1 MIERLLPAD
10 VSCAATRAESVPDAP
25 LFPEEEALIAKSV
38 AKRRNDFATARACAR
53 RAMAGLGLP
62 PVAVL
67 HGYRGRPLWPEGI
80 VGSLTH
86 CDGYR
91 AAALARA
98 TDVLSLGIDAEPHA
112 PLPTGVREL
121 VTLPAER
128 ERIGPAL
135 PEGADEIHWDRVL
148 FSAKESVF
156 KAWYPVTGL
165 ELDFTQAELTFQRT
179 HAPAVPAPL
188 SPPPS
193 SPSPSAAAA
202 AAAGEGTGSVDRTA
216 AGTFTARLLLTDPA
230 LPTTLHGSWRIED
243 GIVATAVLVRPDWRA
258 SGTS

>member
-10 VSCAATRAESVPDAP
+10 VSCAATRAESVPDGT
-25 LFPEEEALIAKSV
+25 LFPEEEVLVAKSV

-67 HGYRGRPLWPEGI
+67 HGHRGRPLWPEGI

-86 CDGYR
+86 CAGYR

-128 ERIGPAL
+128 ERIGP
-135 PEGADEIHWDRVL
+135 PVEEGAGEIHWDRVL

-156 KAWYPVTGL
+156 KTWYPVTGI
-165 ELDFTQAELTFQRT
+165 ELDFVQADLTFRR
-179 HAPAVPAPL
+179 
-188 SPPPS
+188 S
-193 SPSPSAAAA
+193 
-202 AAAGEGTGSVDRTA
+202 GGTGGTGGMGGTDWSDRRGGGGGSPDRTA
-216 AGTFTARLLLTDPA
+216 AEGAFAARLLLTDPA
-230 LPTTLHGSWRIED
+230 LPTTLHGRWRIED
-243 GIVATAVLVRPDWRA
+243 GIVATAVLVRPDWRD
-258 SGTS
+258 SGAR

>member
-1 MIERLLPAD
+1 MIELLLPAD
-10 VSCAATRAESVPDAP
+10 VSSASTRAETVPDGA
-25 LFPEEEALIAKSV
+25 LFPEEEALIARSV

-67 HGYRGRPLWPEGI
+67 HGHRGRPLWPAGI
-80 VGSLTH
+80 VGTLTH
-86 CDGYR
+86 CVGYR

-128 ERIGPAL
+128 ERIGPPA
-135 PEGADEIHWDRVL
+135 PEGTGETHWDRIL

-156 KAWYPVTGL
+156 KTWYPVTGV
-165 ELDFTQAELTFQRT
+165 ELDFAQADLTFHRT
-179 HAPAVPAPL
+179 GSPGSGDGTQGPAA
-188 SPPPS
+188 
-193 SPSPSAAAA
+193 
-202 AAAGEGTGSVDRTA
+202 EGTFA
-216 AGTFTARLLLTDPA
+216 ARLLLTDPA
-230 LPTTLHGSWRIED
+230 LPTTLHGRWRVED
-243 GIVATAVLVRPDWRA
+243 DIVATAVLVRPDWREND
-258 SGTS
+258 GL

>member
-1 MIERLLPAD
+1 MPPD
-10 VSCAATRAESVPDAP
+10 VSCAATRAESVPDGT
-25 LFPEEEALIAKSV
+25 LFPEEEELIAKSV

-67 HGYRGRPLWPEGI
+67 HGHRGRPLWPEGI

-86 CDGYR
+86 CVGYR

-112 PLPTGVREL
+112 PLPSGVREL

-128 ERIGPAL
+128 ERIGPSA
-135 PEGADEIHWDRVL
+135 PEGAGALHWDRIL

-156 KAWYPVTGL
+156 KTWYPVTRV
-165 ELDFTQAELTFQRT
+165 ELDFVEADLTFRLADGPDGS
-179 HAPAVPAPL
+179 HDPGGSHGPGGPGGSGGSEGSDGLVGL
-188 SPPPS
+188 
-193 SPSPSAAAA
+193 AA
-202 AAAGEGTGSVDRTA
+202 EGS
-216 AGTFTARLLLTDPA
+216 FSARLLRTDPS
-230 LPTTLHGSWRIED
+230 LPTTLEGLWRVEE
-243 GIVATAVLVRPDWRA
+243 GIVATAVLVRPDWRTTQA
-258 SGTS
+258 G

>member
-1 MIERLLPAD
+1 MIELLLPAD
-10 VSCAATRAESVPDAP
+10 VSCAATRAETVPEGT
-25 LFPEEEALIAKSV
+25 LFPEEEALVAKSV

-67 HGYRGRPLWPEGI
+67 HGHRGRPLWPEGI

-86 CDGYR
+86 CNGYR

-98 TDVLSLGIDAEPHA
+98 TDVLSLGIDAEPHD
-112 PLPTGVREL
+112 PLPSGVREL

-128 ERIGPAL
+128 ERIGPPA

-156 KAWYPVTGL
+156 KTWYPVTGI
-165 ELDFTQAELTFQRT
+165 ELDFIQADLTFHR
-179 HAPAVPAPL
+179 ADASDAGDDRLPRDG
-188 SPPPS
+188 
-193 SPSPSAAAA
+193 AAA
-202 AAAGEGTGSVDRTA
+202 E
-216 AGTFTARLLLTDPA
+216 GTFTARLLLTDPA
-230 LPTTLHGSWRIED
+230 LPTRLHGQWRIED
-243 GIVATAVLVRPDWRA
+243 GIVATSVLVRPDWKD
-258 SGTS
+258 SDGS

>member
-1 MIERLLPAD
+1 MIELLLPAD
-10 VSCAATRAESVPDAP
+10 VSCAATRAESVPDGT

-67 HGYRGRPLWPEGI
+67 HGHRGRPLWPEGI

-98 TDVLSLGIDAEPHA
+98 KDVLSLGIDAEPHA
-112 PLPTGVREL
+112 PLPSGVREL

-128 ERIGPAL
+128 ERIGPPVA
-135 PEGADEIHWDRVL
+135 EGPDEDDTGEIHWDRVL

-156 KAWYPVTGL
+156 KTWYPVTGL
-165 ELDFTQAELTFQRT
+165 ELDFTEADLTFHRT
-179 HAPAVPAPL
+179 DGPGGDDGARGGV
-188 SPPPS
+188 
-193 SPSPSAAAA
+193 AA
-202 AAAGEGTGSVDRTA
+202 EGSFA
-216 AGTFTARLLLTDPA
+216 ARLLLTDPA
-230 LPTTLHGSWRIED
+230 LPTTLHGLWRIED
-243 GIVATAVLVRPDWRA
+243 GIVATAVLVRPDWRDSDA
-258 SGTS
+258 V

>member
-1 MIERLLPAD
+1 MIELLLPAD
-10 VSCAATRAESVPDAP
+10 VSSAATRAETVPDGA

-67 HGYRGRPLWPEGI
+67 RGHRGRPLWPEGI
-80 VGSLTH
+80 VGTLTH
-86 CDGYR
+86 CAGYR

-128 ERIGPAL
+128 ERIGPPA
-135 PEGADEIHWDRVL
+135 PEVPGEIHWDRIL

-156 KAWYPVTGL
+156 KTWYPVTGV
-165 ELDFTQAELTFQRT
+165 ELDFVQADMTFHRT
-179 HAPAVPAPL
+179 GGPGSGHGSRGPT
-188 SPPPS
+188 
-193 SPSPSAAAA
+193 AA
-202 AAAGEGTGSVDRTA
+202 EGTFA
-216 AGTFTARLLLTDPA
+216 ARLLLTDPA
-230 LPTTLHGSWRIED
+230 LPTTLHGRWRVED
-243 GIVATAVLVRPDWRA
+243 DIVTTAVLVRPDWRMNK
-258 SGTS
+258 GM

>member
-1 MIERLLPAD
+1 MIELLLPAD
-10 VSCAATRAESVPDAP
+10 VSCAATRAESVPDGT
-25 LFPEEEALIAKSV
+25 LFPEEEALMAKSV

-67 HGYRGRPLWPEGI
+67 HGHRGRPLWPGGI

-98 TDVLSLGIDAEPHA
+98 QDVLSLGIDAEPHA
-112 PLPTGVREL
+112 PLPSGVREL

-128 ERIGPAL
+128 ERIGPPA
-135 PEGADEIHWDRVL
+135 PEGSDEDDAGEIHWDRVL

-156 KAWYPVTGL
+156 KTWYPVTGL
-165 ELDFTQAELTFQRT
+165 ELDFTEADLTFRRT
-179 HAPAVPAPL
+179 DGPGSGNGPQGGV
-188 SPPPS
+188 
-193 SPSPSAAAA
+193 AA
-202 AAAGEGTGSVDRTA
+202 EGSFD
-216 AGTFTARLLLTDPA
+216 ARLLLTDPA
-230 LPTTLHGSWRIED
+230 LPTTLHGLWRIED
-243 GIVATAVLVRPDWRA
+243 GIVATAVLVRPDWRDSSA
-258 SGTS
+258 V

>member
-1 MIERLLPAD
+1 MIEWLLPAD
-10 VSCAATRAESVPDAP
+10 VSCAATRAESVPDGT
-25 LFPEEEALIAKSV
+25 LFPEEEALVAKSV

-67 HGYRGRPLWPEGI
+67 HGHRGRPLWPEGI

-86 CDGYR
+86 CAGYR

-128 ERIGPAL
+128 ERIGPAA
-135 PEGADEIHWDRVL
+135 PEGAGEIHWDRVL

-156 KAWYPVTGL
+156 KVWYPVTGI
-165 ELDFTQAELTFQRT
+165 ELDFIQADLTFCRT
-179 HAPAVPAPL
+179 GVPDN
-188 SPPPS
+188 SPGGQGDTGGPRGG
-193 SPSPSAAAA
+193 AAA
-202 AAAGEGTGSVDRTA
+202 EGTFA
-216 AGTFTARLLLTDPA
+216 ARLLLTDPA
-230 LPTTLHGSWRIED
+230 LPTTLHGLWRIED
-243 GIVATAVLVRPDWRA
+243 GIVATAVLVRPDWRD
-258 SGTS
+258 SDVL

>member
-10 VSCAATRAESVPDAP
+10 VSCADTRAETVPDGN
-25 LFPEEEALIAKSV
+25 LFPEEEALVAKSV

-62 PVAVL
+62 PVPVL
-67 HGYRGRPLWPEGI
+67 HGHRGRPLWPEGI

-86 CDGYR
+86 CAGYR

-98 TDVLSLGIDAEPHA
+98 KEVLSLGIDAEPHA

-128 ERIGPAL
+128 ERIGPPA
-135 PEGADEIHWDRVL
+135 PEGSDDIHWDRVL

-165 ELDFTQAELTFQRT
+165 ELDFAEADLTFHRIDGQDSRDG
-179 HAPAVPAPL
+179 
-188 SPPPS
+188 S
-193 SPSPSAAAA
+193 SLPGGGDGPRGGAAADGA
-202 AAAGEGTGSVDRTA
+202 FA
-216 AGTFTARLLLTDPA
+216 ARLLLTDPA
-230 LPTTLHGSWRIED
+230 LPTTLHGLWRIED
-243 GIVATAVLVRPDWRA
+243 GIVATAVLIRPDWRD
-258 SGTS
+258 SEVP

>member
-10 VSCAATRAESVPDAP
+10 VSCAATRAETVPDGF

-67 HGYRGRPLWPEGI
+67 RGHRGKPLWPEGI

-86 CDGYR
+86 CHGYR
-91 AAALARA
+91 AAALAREK
-98 TDVLSLGIDAEPHA
+98 DVLALGIDAEPHA
-112 PLPTGVREL
+112 PLPEGVREL

-128 ERIGPAL
+128 ERIGPQAEEGSGAL
-135 PEGADEIHWDRVL
+135 HWDRVL

-156 KAWYPVTGL
+156 KTWYPLTGT
-165 ELDFTQAELTFQRT
+165 ELDFAEADLTFSQER
-179 HAPAVPAPL
+179 
-188 SPPPS
+188 
-193 SPSPSAAAA
+193 AAEG
-202 AAAGEGTGSVDRTA
+202 AAGPGGSVA
-216 AGTFTARLLLTDPA
+216 AGGAFAARLLLTDPA
-230 LPTTLHGSWRIED
+230 LPETLYGRWLIED
-243 GIVATAVLVRPDWRA
+243 GIVATSVLVRPDWRA
-258 SGTS
+258 REGS

>member
-1 MIERLLPAD
+1 MIELLLPAD
-10 VSCAATRAESVPDAP
+10 VSCAATRAESVPDGT

-67 HGYRGRPLWPEGI
+67 HGHRGRPLWPEGI

-98 TDVLSLGIDAEPHA
+98 KDVLSLGIDAEPHA
-112 PLPTGVREL
+112 PLPSGVREL

-128 ERIGPAL
+128 ERIGPPA
-135 PEGADEIHWDRVL
+135 PEGSDEDDTGQIHWDRVL

-156 KAWYPVTGL
+156 KTWYPVTGL
-165 ELDFTQAELTFQRT
+165 ELDFTEADLTFHRT
-179 HAPAVPAPL
+179 DGPGSGDGPRVG
-188 SPPPS
+188 
-193 SPSPSAAAA
+193 AAA
-202 AAAGEGTGSVDRTA
+202 EGSFA
-216 AGTFTARLLLTDPA
+216 ARLLLTDPA
-230 LPTTLHGSWRIED
+230 LPTTLHGLWRIED
-243 GIVATAVLVRPDWRA
+243 GIVATAVLVRPDWRD
-258 SGTS
+258 SGAV

>member
-10 VSCAATRAESVPDAP
+10 VSCAATRAETVPDGT
-25 LFPEEEALIAKSV
+25 LFPEEEALVAQSV
-38 AKRRNDFATARACAR
+38 AKRRNDFTTARACAR

-67 HGYRGRPLWPEGI
+67 HGHRGRPLWPEGI

-86 CDGYR
+86 CEGYR

-98 TDVLSLGIDAEPHA
+98 KGVLSLGIDAEPHA

-128 ERIGPAL
+128 ARIGLPA
-135 PEGADEIHWDRVL
+135 PEDESEIHWDRVL

-156 KAWYPVTGL
+156 KTWYPVTGI
-165 ELDFTQAELTFQRT
+165 ELDFVEADLTFQRT
-179 HAPAVPAPL
+179 GGRAGKEDTPPGDIAV
-188 SPPPS
+188 
-193 SPSPSAAAA
+193 
-202 AAAGEGTGSVDRTA
+202 EGTFA
-216 AGTFTARLLLTDPA
+216 ARLLLTDPA
-230 LPTTLHGSWRIED
+230 LPTTLHGQWRIED
-243 GIVATAVLVRPDWRA
+243 GIVATAVLVRPDWREGEGA
-258 SGTS
+258 

>member
-1 MIERLLPAD
+1 MIELLLPAD
-10 VSCAATRAESVPDAP
+10 VSSAATRAETVPDGA
-25 LFPEEEALIAKSV
+25 LFPEEEALIARSV

-67 HGYRGRPLWPEGI
+67 HGHRGKPLWPEGI
-80 VGSLTH
+80 VGTLTH
-86 CDGYR
+86 CAGYR

-128 ERIGPAL
+128 ERIGPPA
-135 PEGADEIHWDRVL
+135 PEGAGEIHWDRIL

-156 KAWYPVTGL
+156 KTWYPVTGV
-165 ELDFTQAELTFQRT
+165 ELDFVEADLTFHRT
-179 HAPAVPAPL
+179 D
-188 SPPPS
+188 SPES
-193 SPSPSAAAA
+193 GAGSQGSAAA
-202 AAAGEGTGSVDRTA
+202 EGTFA
-216 AGTFTARLLLTDPA
+216 ARLLLTDPA
-230 LPTTLHGSWRIED
+230 LPTTLYGRWRVED
-243 GIVATAVLVRPDWRA
+243 DIVVTAVLVRPDWRVEEG
-258 SGTS
+258 S